1 MALGRGKDTLPFQL
15 AVQEETNP
23 PKREVSSGQEALLT
37 PSAGVPS
44 CPPPTSPKQSPHPT
58 RNFQIFRSPGL
69 HQSSLNPFQTSSSP
83 PSRLTRFLPHTHTE
97 ASSNLDQPKHT
108 PRLPKQRHRPA
119 TLGGSS
125 SPPPHRFQPTFSP
138 GGWEGAEIRF
148 SPARR
153 IPTARARQGAHSPTR
168 RTQPPWGEPQEPEGG
183 LLRAEGARVPEK
195 PAAATGMPGPVP
207 APPAHAPHW
216 SSGPA
221 PPRGR
226 AQEAPPPSGSGG
238 RRCSLPLHVRPGC
251 CPGSLLRIRCRSR
264 LLRRP

>member
-125 SPPPHRFQPTFSP
+125 PPPP
-138 GGWEGAEIRF
+138 
-148 SPARR
+148 
-153 IPTARARQGAHSPTR
+153 
-168 RTQPPWGEPQEPEGG
+168 
-183 LLRAEGARVPEK
+183 
-195 PAAATGMPGPVP
+195 PVP
-207 APPAHAPHW
+207 AHFLPGRVGGGRDPLLSGQAHPHSPGAAGRSLTHPEDAAALGRTPRAGGGSATGRGGAGAGKASCSYRDARPGARPPSPRAPLVLGPSPAPW
-216 SSGPA
+216 ARPGSPAPIGLRGPA
-221 PPRGR
+221 LLPPTPR
-226 AQEAPPPSGSGG
+226 APGMLPWVAPKDT
-238 RRCSLPLHVRPGC
+238 V
-251 CPGSLLRIRCRSR
+251 
-264 LLRRP
+264 

>member
-125 SPPPHRFQPTFSP
+125 SPPPTGSSPLSPRAGGRGPRSASLRPGASPQPGRGRALTHPP
-138 GGWEGAEIRF
+138 GGRSRPGANPK
-148 SPARR
+148 SRR
-153 IPTARARQGAHSPTR
+153 GVCY
-168 RTQPPWGEPQEPEGG
+168 G
-183 LLRAEGARVPEK
+183 
-195 PAAATGMPGPVP
+195 
-207 APPAHAPHW
+207 
-216 SSGPA
+216 
-221 PPRGR
+221 PRGR
-226 AQEAPPPSGSGG
+226 GCRKSQLQLPGCQARCPPPQPTRPIGPRAQPRPVGAPRKPRPHRAPGAGAAPSHSTCARDAALG
-238 RRCSLPLHVRPGC
+238 RS
-251 CPGSLLRIRCRSR
+251 
-264 LLRRP
+264 